1 MNKDLKYM
9 PIDNRASSLNN
20 NGTPFRNNAIK
31 KMESIPLFNHV
42 DGHPKPVSKENPFG
56 PAPEGFGDSRTGS
69 FRKEV
74 TPTKRSLESLKNEF
88 ETKMSRRQQQTS
100 QPGPDRLTQF
110 QAQKDADA
118 FTRLSRTDPKQ
129 FKRISSI
136 AKDYNMSGPDI
147 RTMINLQESRTKRL
161 NRGRGSVKQ

>member
-9 PIDNRASSLNN
+9 PIDNRASGINN
-20 NGTPFRNNAIK
+20 NGSPFRNNAIK
-31 KMESIPLFNHV
+31 KMESSALFNHI
-42 DGHPKPVSKENPFG
+42 DGHKKDPFG

-74 TPTKRSLESLKNEF
+74 TPTKRSLKSLENEF
-88 ETKMSRRQQQTS
+88 ETKMAGRQQQTS
-100 QPGPDRLTQF
+100 QSGPDRLTQF

-118 FTRLSRTDPKQ
+118 FGRLSRTDPNQ

-136 AKDYNMSGPDI
+136 AKNRNMSGPDI
-147 RTMINLQESRTKRL
+147 RKMIKLQESKIKRL
-161 NRGRGSVKQ
+161 NAGSSAKK

>member
-9 PIDNRASSLNN
+9 PIDNRATSD
-20 NGTPFRNNAIK
+20 GTPFRNNAIK
-31 KMESIPLFNHV
+31 KMESSALFNHV

-69 FRKEV
+69 FRTEV
-74 TPTKRSLESLKNEF
+74 TPTKRSLKSLENEF
-88 ETKMSRRQQQTS
+88 ETKMSRRQQQPS

-118 FTRLSRTDPKQ
+118 FGRLSRTDPQQ
-129 FKRISSI
+129 FNRISSI
-136 AKDYNMSGPDI
+136 AKNYNMSGPDI
-147 RTMINLQESRTKRL
+147 KTMIKLQESKIKRL
-161 NRGRGSVKQ
+161 NRGGGSVKQ